1 MLPPTAMKAAGWATG
16 RNMTN
21 FGTCEGVNLG
31 NSTLDDRARET
42 NFQAGFELRAKQ

>member
-21 FGTCEGVNLG
+21 FGTCEGEEGVNLG
-31 NSTLDDRARET
+31 NSTLDDRAREI
-42 NFQAGFELRAKQ
+42 NFQGWV